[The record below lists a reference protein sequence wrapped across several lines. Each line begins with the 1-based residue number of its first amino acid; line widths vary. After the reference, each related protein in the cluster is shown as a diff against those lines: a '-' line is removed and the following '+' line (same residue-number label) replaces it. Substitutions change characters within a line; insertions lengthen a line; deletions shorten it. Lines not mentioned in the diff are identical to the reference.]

1 MRWIGRGLLVLC
13 LSSTAPIGLSGQTT
27 IGVRG
32 GFTSAKVTGH
42 DLTDPT
48 RREGFAIGGFVTLGL
63 GDAFG
68 LDLGATY
75 TQKGVAGVAGG
86 TEGQIDLDYLEFPL
100 LARVSLPTVGRV
112 SPRLSLGPVLA
123 FEVGCE
129 VTATQVE
136 LTITFECDDPSLDGD
151 FDTDSFDLG
160 ALVGAG
166 ASIGLG
172 GRARFSLDVMYNY
185 GLTSI
190 VPDDAQDPN
199 KNRAF
204 MVTGGF
210 SLTIGG

>member
-1 MRWIGRGLLVLC
+1 MKWIGRGLLVLC

-32 GFTSAKVTGH
+32 GFTSASLTGIE
-42 DLTDPT
+42 LTDPT
-48 RREGFAIGGFVTLGL
+48 RRSGFAIGGFIALGL
-63 GDAFG
+63 GGPVG

-75 TQKGVAGVAGG
+75 TQKGVAGFEGG
-86 TEGQIDLDYLEFPL
+86 TEGRVDIDYLEFPL

-129 VTATQVE
+129 VAVTQVE
-136 LTITFECDDPSLDGD
+136 LTLTFDCDDPGLEGE

-166 ASIGLG
+166 ASIGLA
-172 GRARFSLDVMYNY
+172 GRVQFSLDVMYNY
-185 GLTSI
+185 GVTSI
-190 VPDDAQDPN
+190 VPDIAPEPN

-204 MVTGGF
+204 MVTGGL